1 MNRSHFENIEK
12 LIEKGELAQAE
23 NILKKDGAAET
34 VQYLLLLGKIKRK
47 QQLWGEAINAY
58 QKVISMEEN
67 NKEAK
72 LQIHIIRN
80 ILNFHNPEMFNP

>member
-58 QKVISMEEN
+58 QKVVSMEEN

>member
-34 VQYLLLLGKIKRK
+34 VQYLLLLGKIKQK